1 MPKRPITIL
10 VGEIVAL
17 VVVLMI
23 AGCSRSGESG
33 SRQAAAEKE
42 SPMKAENQMAPSS
55 GKIPLID
62 AAAPKTVDTA
72 TFGLG

>member
-1 MPKRPITIL
+1 MPKPPFTIL

-17 VVVLMI
+17 VAVLMI
-23 AGCSRSGESG
+23 AGCSRNGEPG
-33 SRQAAAEKE
+33 SHRAAAEKE
-42 SPMKAENQMAPSS
+42 SPMKAENQMIPSS
-55 GKIPLID
+55 GKIPPID